1 FLSVLVTEG
10 ADIRAVATA
19 GRTIPAALRRA
30 LEERDP
36 TCVIPGCPNRRRLEI
51 DHVIPRCRGGPT
63 RFGKLLDLPGRVQPQ
78 PLFKVGGEMDR
89 VFNAVPAH
97 HRQKTFGGW
106 RLSGGPGAWV
116 WEPPRVPPTDWE
128 RSPP

>member
-1 FLSVLVTEG
+1 MLVTEG

-19 GRTIPAALRRA
+19 GRPIPAALRRA

-63 RFGKLLDLPGRVQPQ
+63 RFGNLCQC
-78 PLFKVGGEMDR
+78 
-89 VFNAVPAH
+89 PAH

-106 RLSGGPGAWV
+106 RLSGGPGGV
-116 WEPPRVPPTDWE
+116 GVGVEPPRVPATDWG
-128 RSPP
+128 RWPPNLP

>member
-1 FLSVLVTEG
+1 MGSYSIYQVEYS
-10 ADIRAVATA
+10 R
-19 GRTIPAALRRA
+19 
-30 LEERDP
+30 
-36 TCVIPGCPNRRRLEI
+36 N
-51 DHVIPRCRGGPT
+51 
-63 RFGKLLDLPGRVQPQ
+63 Q
-78 PLFKVGGEMDR
+78 LFKVGGEMDR
-89 VFNAVPAH
+89 VFNAVCPAH